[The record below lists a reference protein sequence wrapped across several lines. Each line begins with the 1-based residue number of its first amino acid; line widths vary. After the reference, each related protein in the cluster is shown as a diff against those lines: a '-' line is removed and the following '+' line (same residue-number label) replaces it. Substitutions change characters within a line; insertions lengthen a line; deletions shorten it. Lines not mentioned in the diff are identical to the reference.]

1 LQNHLD
7 VEEKTMKRKFI
18 IIILTGL
25 CIPFISRITAF
36 ADTNAMIEKQKEIDH
51 FIFEEKKEELT
62 QKGITVTTTT
72 PLENKV
78 EIGIIPF
85 TEENA
90 NYFYKIF
97 GRDVVK
103 VVEGVQ
109 NETMSVNSQKGSS
122 TTTTPADN
130 DHDSLINPM
139 SIIALLIVLSGI
151 LLMVLKK
158 KNVKSN

>member
-1 LQNHLD
+1 LQNHLNE
-7 VEEKTMKRKFI
+7 EEKAMKRKFI
-18 IIILTGL
+18 MIILIGL
-25 CIPFISRITAF
+25 CLPFISRITAF

-51 FIFEEKKEELT
+51 FIFEEKKDELT

-72 PLENKV
+72 PLENQV
-78 EIGIIPF
+78 EIGITPF

-90 NYFYKIF
+90 NYFYKAF

-122 TTTTPADN
+122 LTTAPADN
-130 DHDSLINPM
+130 DHDSPVNPM
-139 SIIALLIVLSGI
+139 SIIALLIVLSGTI
-151 LLMVLKK
+151 LMVLRK
-158 KNVKSN
+158 KNLKSN